1 MAIHLTG
8 EEFEITRDLFKGLD
22 TDGDGKITVVEF
34 KEQIIRAKN
43 LDGRGCR
50 GVLWDKGGVA
60 EDYINFL
67 MRVYDMDDSG
77 SLEFPEF
84 LQIHA
89 FVTYAVNPTTEYIKH
104 VFRALD
110 KDGKGFISVDDIKRF
125 CRIFKAVDGV
135 PYDEMK
141 ADELIKKLDLNG
153 DGKIKYSEFLINY
166 YQFKKFEDDE

>member
-22 TDGDGKITVVEF
+22 KDGDGKVTVLEF

-43 LDGRGCR
+43 LD
-50 GVLWDKGGVA
+50 VKKGEDA
-60 EDYINFL
+60 EDYIKFL
-67 MRVYDMDDSG
+67 MQVYDMDDSG

-89 FVTYAVNPTTEYIKH
+89 FVTYGVNPTTDYIKQL
-104 VFRALD
+104 FRALD
-110 KDGKGFISVDDIKRF
+110 KDRKGFISVEDIKRF
-125 CRIFKAVDGV
+125 CRIFKSVDGV

-141 ADELIKKLDLNG
+141 ADELIKKLDING

-166 YQFKKFEDDE
+166 YQFKKFEDGK

>member
-22 TDGDGKITVVEF
+22 KDGDGKVTVLEF

-43 LDGRGCR
+43 L
-50 GVLWDKGGVA
+50 GVKKGEDA
-60 EDYINFL
+60 EDYIKFL
-67 MRVYDMDDSG
+67 MQVYDMDDSG

-89 FVTYAVNPTTEYIKH
+89 FVTYGVNPTTDYIKQL
-104 VFRALD
+104 FRALD
-110 KDGKGFISVDDIKRF
+110 KDRKGFISVEDIKRF
-125 CRIFKAVDGV
+125 CRIFKSVDGV

-141 ADELIKKLDLNG
+141 ADELIKKLDING

-166 YQFKKFEDDE
+166 YQFKKFEDGE